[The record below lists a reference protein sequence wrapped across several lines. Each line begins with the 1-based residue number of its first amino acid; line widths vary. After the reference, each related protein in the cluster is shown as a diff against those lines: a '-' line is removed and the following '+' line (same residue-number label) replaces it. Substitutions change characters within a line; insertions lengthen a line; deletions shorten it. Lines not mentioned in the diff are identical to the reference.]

1 MALENEPSAS
11 PSRPEQPGRVFLSYA
26 AEDGEKVRRL
36 GEYLRACGWQIW
48 SDRHIPAGKA
58 YDESIEE
65 ALRQSACVVVL
76 WSRAAVNSR
85 WVRSE
90 ASEGASRDILVPVM
104 IEEVTI
110 PLEFRLLQAVDLRS
124 WDGSHDDVR
133 LANVDEAI
141 RRITNVGSTTPDVGL
156 SAAAPGPA
164 RRAAGSIAVRV
175 AAVLLLLVPLA
186 GSIWWWDAFHRE
198 HTEYF
203 ANVTKRWG
211 FPEGVGRLN
220 AKQVAA
226 RNVSIAIVRRG
237 HRALPHEIRFVN
249 ASGNAPAFGYHF
261 SPLSAFD
268 LNPLPRGGPEDPRN
282 AESSQ
287 LSRVLFSRDEEGRIL
302 EQAGF
307 SRGGKHLYTIRFAQ
321 PGLGQYKRAGFN
333 APVRHSG
340 IEYLQISRVER
351 GPHAG
356 RDERVMFLDGK
367 GRAQS
372 DADGAFGYRVV
383 LDDAGLATERINLDA
398 EGKDAPNRVG
408 ILKETRWY
416 DTFGNVV
423 RTATVNAKGSPT
435 PTPFGDAGSRF
446 EYDAVGNVTRITF
459 YDAHD
464 QPVVPANVGLAGME
478 RTYDAHGNL
487 TSLAFFG
494 PDRRLA
500 PGPTGPAKVIV
511 EWKGD
516 NHSLGR
522 FYDASGKPAPA
533 GRIFQ
538 KQQTWNRIGLVVEE
552 TYLDDKG
559 TITRADDGCATVR
572 LGYDD
577 NGNVDAVQCLD
588 EHRSPTTSING
599 FSTLRS
605 THDEAGNLLLTT
617 AFDVR
622 GAASQLNDT
631 YASLQRTYNEFGKLA
646 RETFLDARG
655 KPIVNRT
662 GCATLT
668 HEYDTR
674 GNEVALIC
682 LDAANQRAMH
692 VQGYSAIRMKYDD
705 GGLEVERAFVDT
717 RDRPTTTFEGW
728 STLRYEHDQRGYLT
742 RQACFDARGRPVKGV
757 DGYASARVKRN
768 AAGQVLE
775 VAYFDESG
783 RPIIASRLGAAVRR
797 WAYDDAGRVAE
808 VTTHDVKGGLIQ
820 NAQGFSTMRFSYD
833 EYSREIGRAVFDVT
847 GQKLDYRTVVDRVLP
862 GSFAMEV
869 GLRPGDVILTYDGEI
884 VVNSHQFTNTLE
896 LFKGDRSR
904 ELRIARGT
912 QILTLDVKPGRLTG
926 LQLAERVSG
935 KESPRHESLALAA
948 PRVRR

>member
-1 MALENEPSAS
+1 MAFDNEPAGL
-11 PSRPEQPGRVFLSYA
+11 PSHPEQPGRVFISYA
-26 AEDGEKVRRL
+26 TEDREKARRL
-36 GEYLRACGWQIW
+36 GEYLGACGWQIW
-48 SDRHIPAGKA
+48 SDRNIPAGRA

-90 ASEGASRDILVPVM
+90 ASEGASRDVLVPALL
-104 IEEVTI
+104 EEVTI

-124 WDGSHDDVR
+124 WDGSNDDLR

-141 RRITNVGSTTPDVGL
+141 RQITNVVPATPDVSL
-156 SAAAPGPA
+156 SPEIARPPG
-164 RRAAGSIAVRV
+164 RAARSIAVRV
-175 AAVLLLLVPLA
+175 VAALLLLVLLA

-211 FPEGVGRLN
+211 FPEGIGWLSAN
-220 AKQVAA
+220 QVAT

-237 HRALPHEIRFVN
+237 RRGFPHEIRFVN
-249 ASGNAPAFGYHF
+249 AIGNAPPFGYHF
-261 SPLSAFD
+261 SPLSALD
-268 LNPLPRGGPEDPRN
+268 LNPLPRGGLEDPMN
-282 AESSQ
+282 TEYAQ
-287 LSRVLFSRDEEGRIL
+287 LARVLFSRDEEGRIL
-302 EQAGF
+302 EQAGY
-307 SRGGKHLYTIRFAQ
+307 SRGGRHLYTIHFAQ
-321 PGLGQYKRAGFN
+321 PGLGQYKRGGFN

-356 RDERVMFLDGK
+356 RDERVMFRDGK

-383 LDDAGLATERINLDA
+383 LNDAGLEAERINLDA
-398 EGKDAPNRVG
+398 DGKDAPNRVG

-416 DTFGNVV
+416 DTFGNIV
-423 RTATVNAKGSPT
+423 RTATLNATGSST
-435 PTPFGDAGSRF
+435 PTRFGDAGSRF

-459 YDAHD
+459 FDAQD
-464 QPVVPANVGLAGME
+464 QPVVASNLGLAGIE

-487 TSLAFFG
+487 TSLAFLG
-494 PDRRLA
+494 PDRRLT
-500 PGPTGPAKVIV
+500 PGPTGPAKVTV

-516 NHSLGR
+516 GRSLTR
-522 FYDASGKPAPA
+522 FYGANGKPAPA
-533 GRIFQ
+533 SRIFQ
-538 KQQTWNRIGLVVEE
+538 RQQTWNRIGLVVEE

-559 TITRADDGCATVR
+559 TITRADDGCASVR

-577 NGNVDAVQCLD
+577 HSNINAVQCLD
-588 EHRSPTTSING
+588 EHGNPTTSING

-617 AFDVR
+617 AFDIR
-622 GAASQLNDT
+622 GAAGQLNDT
-631 YASLQRTYNEFGKLA
+631 YASIQRTYNEFGKLA

-655 KPIVNRT
+655 KPVGNRT

-668 HEYDTR
+668 HEYDTS
-674 GNEVALIC
+674 GNEVTSAC
-682 LDAANQRAMH
+682 LDAANQPAMH

-705 GGLEVERAFVDT
+705 RRLEVERAFVDA
-717 RDRPTTTFEGW
+717 RDRPTMTFEGW
-728 STLRYEHDQRGYLT
+728 AALRYEYDQRGYLT
-742 RQACFDARGRPVKGV
+742 RQACFDAGGRPVKSV
-757 DGYASARVKRN
+757 YGYASARVKHS
-768 AAGQVLE
+768 AAGQTLE

-783 RPIIASRLGAAVRR
+783 RPIIASRFGAAVRR

-808 VTTHDVKGGLIQ
+808 LTTHDGEGRLIQ

-833 EYSREIGRAVFDVT
+833 EYSREIGRTVFDVA

-862 GSFAMEV
+862 GSFALEV

-884 VVNSHQFTNTLE
+884 VANSHQFMNTLE

-904 ELRIARGT
+904 ELRVARGT
-912 QILTLDVKPGRLTG
+912 QVLNLDVKPGRLTG
-926 LQLAERVSG
+926 LQLAERVGS
-935 KESPRHESLALAA
+935 KDSPR
-948 PRVRR
+948 P